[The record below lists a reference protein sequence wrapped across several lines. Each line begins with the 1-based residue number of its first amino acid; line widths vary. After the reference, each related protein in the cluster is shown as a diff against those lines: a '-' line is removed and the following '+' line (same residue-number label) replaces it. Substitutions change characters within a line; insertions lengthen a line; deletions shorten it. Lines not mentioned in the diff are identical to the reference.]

1 MTETENNPNM
11 NKMLKD
17 KYSLDNELRKG
28 HGNDDLDAI
37 QGGILGLL
45 ENLRFNSGT
54 TLKEKLEEMKNAE
67 ALRLQEEAFR
77 SAEAEAKARL
87 ENEDEDTSES
97 DKYED
102 DDESHDS
109 YLDGDDESGDDEDK
123 AKEEEMNN
131 MRKANPELAN
141 DIMKARADMEEKK
154 KRFLDSNAE
163 HLTDEERKQM
173 IAMFDK
179 KQQDIENQLRREQE
193 DAERILQG
201 KLNKRKNRLKKVG
214 KDANKDVAEKVE
226 EIAAIED
233 EMDEIAKERLQLEDK
248 GINTKEAKRERDQDF
263 KARCEEMDRDRD
275 EKLSN
280 IRQDYLNRI
289 SDAKTP
295 QEKEKLLEEMGR
307 RMKSVEESLADEKKR
322 SEA

>member
-1 MTETENNPNM
+1 M
-11 NKMLKD
+11 NK
-17 KYSLDNELRKG
+17 
-28 HGNDDLDAI
+28 
-37 QGGILGLL
+37 
-45 ENLRFNSGT
+45 T
-54 TLKEKLEEMKNAE
+54 
-67 ALRLQEEAFR
+67 
-77 SAEAEAKARL
+77 
-87 ENEDEDTSES
+87 
-97 DKYED
+97 
-102 DDESHDS
+102 
-109 YLDGDDESGDDEDK
+109 
-123 AKEEEMNN
+123 KEEELNN
-131 MRKANPELAN
+131 MRKVNPELAN

-163 HLTDEERKQM
+163 NMTEEERKQM

-193 DAERILQG
+193 DSEAILKA
-201 KLNKRKNRLKKVG
+201 KLAKRQRKLKKVAN
-214 KDANKDVAEKVE
+214 DATKGVEDKEQDIEAINDQLTGIAAEKV
-226 EIAAIED
+226 
-233 EMDEIAKERLQLEDK
+233 QLEDK

-275 EKLSN
+275 EKLTN